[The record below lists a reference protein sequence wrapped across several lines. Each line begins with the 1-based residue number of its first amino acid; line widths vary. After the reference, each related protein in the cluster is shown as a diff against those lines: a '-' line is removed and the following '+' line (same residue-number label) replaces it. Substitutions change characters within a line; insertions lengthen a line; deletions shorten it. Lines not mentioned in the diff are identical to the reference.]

1 MEKDLISVIVPCYNV
16 EKWIGD
22 CIESIKAQTYKNFE
36 AIFVDDG
43 STDGTLNIIKQYCSK
58 LCGGGYRFIAKP
70 NGGLSSARNA
80 GLSVANGEFVYF
92 LDSDDVIHPDTL
104 KILHETILS
113 ADCAVCK
120 MKWVNEN
127 YEFNINKYR
136 EIKKHKDKSYQDL
149 DENMMM
155 FYCGMLKY
163 SACNKLYKMSIL
175 QEIRDFPKVFNE
187 STKYAED
194 LEFNTYYF
202 EKVKTLNIVNKTL
215 YYYRQRRGSL
225 VYSEFKE
232 TKLTIYNAIEKAEAL
247 DEEEFKKSQT
257 YFKTKKAMIALELLY
272 RIIKSKNYK
281 NKEVVLKLLND
292 FNENKKYVM
301 KGTKNPFYLRIAMPL
316 VPIYLGL
323 ALRKKIKE

>member
-43 STDGTLNIIKQYCSK
+43 STDGTLNKLKQCCTNFDENKYKIIS
-58 LCGGGYRFIAKP
+58 KP

-80 GLSVANGEFVYF
+80 GVSIAKGEYVYF
-92 LDSDDVIHPDTL
+92 LDSDDVIHPDSL
-104 KILHETILS
+104 KVLFQTIS
-113 ADCAVCK
+113 GADCAVCK
-120 MKWVNEN
+120 MKWVNEK
-127 YEFNINKYR
+127 YKFDAEKYKEIDSINI
-136 EIKKHKDKSYQDL
+136 KSYQGA
-149 DENMMM
+149 DENMSM
-155 FYCGMLKY
+155 FYCGMLKF

-187 STKYAED
+187 NTKYAED

-202 EKVKTLNIVNKTL
+202 EKVKTLNTVNKTL

-323 ALRKKIKE
+323 AIKK